1 MAATSSARFRAAVYA
16 VIRQVPCGKVTTY
29 GSVAWLAGAPRN
41 ARRVGW
47 ALRTLPAALAW
58 GLTAEPP
65 WAEQTL
71 CGAPPERA
79 TPTGADA
86 NVRVPWHRV
95 VNAQGRISG
104 CPTRSIA
111 RQAALLRAEGIAVDD
126 DGALIG
132 GLDNYLWQPDPAGIV
147 LPDEPW

>member
-1 MAATSSARFRAAVYA
+1 MAAYSTNRFRAAVYA
-16 VIRQVPCGKVTTY
+16 VIRQIPRGHVTTY

-47 ALRTLPAALAW
+47 ALRTLPPALAW
-58 GLTAEPP
+58 GLAAEPP
-65 WAEQTL
+65 WTELSPQ
-71 CGAPPERA
+71 RA

-86 NVRVPWHRV
+86 SVRVPWHRV

-104 CPTRSIA
+104 CPTRSIT
-111 RQAALLRAEGIAVDD
+111 RQTALLRAEGVAVDD
-126 DGALIG
+126 EGALIG
-132 GLDNYLWQPDPAGIV
+132 GLDRYQWQPDPASLV